1 MAEETGQGP
10 SSRLPVSSPAVPPSA
25 VPAALSALGDVKVKV
40 SVVLGRTELT
50 LANAESLDE
59 KSLLTVDRNADDP
72 VDVCVNGKVVA
83 HGKLVVVGDTY
94 GVQIT
99 EFVNQ
104 ERRTR

>member
-1 MAEETGQGP
+1 MAKETGPGP
-10 SSRLPVSSPAVPPSA
+10 SSRLPVPSEA
-25 VPAALSALGDVKVKV
+25 APRSVVPAALSALGDVKVEV
-40 SVVLGRTELT
+40 SLILGRTEIT

-59 KSLLTVDRNADDP
+59 KSLLTVDRKADDP

-99 EFVNQ
+99 EFVKPGK
-104 ERRTR
+104 RAR